1 MLGNERN
8 IFVLNIM
15 YNCCEHVFFFFNLS
29 INSITRYLWYNL
41 MSCHCS
47 YRRDINTE

>member
-15 YNCCEHVFFFFNLS
+15 YNCCEHVFFFS
-29 INSITRYLWYNL
+29 IYQLIRL
-41 MSCHCS
+41 H
-47 YRRDINTE
+47 DIYGII